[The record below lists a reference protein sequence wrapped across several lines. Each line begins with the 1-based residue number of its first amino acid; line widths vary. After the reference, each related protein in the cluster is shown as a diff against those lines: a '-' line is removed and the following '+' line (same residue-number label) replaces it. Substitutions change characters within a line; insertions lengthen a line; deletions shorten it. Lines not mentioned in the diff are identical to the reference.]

1 MSWCS
6 KRVVFLLVL
15 LFGLSISPASGN
27 STYLPCGPNG
37 ETFEIRENSYGKTL
51 ANGRKCVGVV
61 VIPDGVV
68 HIDSSTFLGAKITH
82 IEMPDSVKSLSPQ
95 VFSGSTITSVK
106 LSNSLIEIPKGA
118 FEGTSLNEV
127 VIPDSV
133 TLIRENAFTNSKLT
147 RVILGKSL
155 IYLGSGAFAG
165 NSLLKYIFIPSSL
178 QSFGVSPLSFS
189 KNLERID
196 YCGPLYKPD
205 TLSGLFLITPT
216 CDNINNPIVAVA
228 ELKAKQAAE
237 LKAKKEAEAK
247 AAAVA
252 AANKKTTITCV
263 KGKLTKKVTAVKP
276 KCPSGYKVK

>member
-1 MSWCS
+1 
-6 KRVVFLLVL
+6 
-15 LFGLSISPASGN
+15 
-27 STYLPCGPNG
+27 
-37 ETFEIRENSYGKTL
+37 
-51 ANGRKCVGVV
+51 V

-82 IEMPDSVKSLSPQ
+82 IEMPDSVKSLSPH

-178 QSFGVSPLSFS
+178 QSFGISPLSFS

-205 TLSGLFLITPT
+205 ALSGLFLITPT
-216 CDNINNPIVAVA
+216 CDNIENPIVAVA

-237 LKAKKEAEAK
+237 LKAKQEAEAK
-247 AAAVA
+247 AAAT
-252 AANKKTTITCV
+252 KKTTITCV
-263 KGKLTKKVTAVKP
+263 KGKVTKKVTAVKP
-276 KCPSGYKVK
+276 KCPAGYKVKK